1 MDTVNFCSES
11 KSGHQQSL
19 KQLVSICMG
28 MENKMAK
35 KHSAFS
41 LTLGVILC
49 VSIMCAYGN
58 SNADELQGTPSALKQ
73 RVNMKESSAMF
84 HALDKMTVEEQA
96 SIRPMTDDQLAS
108 IEGGRRWR
116 GHINL
121 NLNIAVVVAN
131 NICVFCSNVGQS
143 IIVDIGQS
151 NN

>member
-1 MDTVNFCSES
+1 
-11 KSGHQQSL
+11 
-19 KQLVSICMG
+19 MG

-49 VSIMCAYGN
+49 VSIMLAYGN
-58 SNADELQGTPSALKQ
+58 SNADELQGAPSALKQ
-73 RVNMKESSAMF
+73 RVNMQESSAMF

-108 IEGGRRWR
+108 IQGERRWR
-116 GHINL
+116 ERIKL

-131 NICVFCSNVGQS
+131 NICVICNDVVQS
-143 IIVDIGQS
+143 IVVDINQS

>member
-1 MDTVNFCSES
+1 
-11 KSGHQQSL
+11 
-19 KQLVSICMG
+19 MG

-49 VSIMCAYGN
+49 VSIMFAYGN

-121 NLNIAVVVAN
+121 NLNIAVVVSN
-131 NICVFCSNVGQS
+131 NICVLCSDVGQS
-143 IIVDIGQS
+143 IIADVNQSIGRS